1 MTDAASDVEIR
12 NEFNRWAKQG
22 RGEEMEG
29 HHLPIVEP
37 VLALMDL
44 KPGDRVLDLGC
55 GSGWLC
61 RRIARMAPD
70 GIVVGIDIAA
80 EMVRRARSAS
90 REYDNLDFVE
100 SAADRISCG
109 SGAFNKIISVES
121 AYYWPDPAE
130 SIREMLRIL
139 CEGGSAWILINY
151 YRENPHAHQWGRAV
165 KVSTCLFSTS
175 EWVELFHAAGFANV
189 RHRRIPDPTPVP
201 DDYSGRWF
209 RDAEQMRK
217 FHQVGALLVHGNKP
231 ISPALQGTAHV

>member
-22 RGEEMEG
+22 RGEQMED
-29 HHLPIVEP
+29 HHLPIAEP

-44 KPGDRVLDLGC
+44 KPDDKVLDLGC

-61 RRIARMAPD
+61 RRIARLAPD
-70 GIVVGIDIAA
+70 GIVVGMDIAA

-90 REYDNLDFVE
+90 REYDNLSFVE
-100 SAADRISCG
+100 GAADRISCG
-109 SGAFNKIISVES
+109 SDTFTKIISVES
-121 AYYWPDPAE
+121 AYYWPDSTA
-130 SIREMLRIL
+130 SIQEMLRVL

-151 YRENPHAHQWGRAV
+151 YRENPHAHQWGRIV
-165 KVSTCLFSTS
+165 KVSTNLFSTG
-175 EWVELFHAAGFANV
+175 EWMELFRAAGFAEV

-201 DDYSGRWF
+201 DDYCGRWF
-209 RDAEQMRK
+209 RGAEQMRK

-231 ISPALQGTAHV
+231 IPSGLHGTARV